1 MIHSLDSTHH
11 LMMDAFH
18 THTWTHIRGP
28 ICQKSFSGQVI
39 SFMNK
44 HKLSCVEIHAVT
56 LKICARQSQKLV
68 HDHLPVPPAHY
79 ALHSHLPHVSNLP
92 SSSSRVRQAERNIR
106 MKPAPSAAAFSSEGL
121 GVSLWEL
128 WLWDILERTP
138 EERLSGC
145 TLYRSCECGL

>member
-1 MIHSLDSTHH
+1 MIHSQDSTHH
-11 LMMDAFH
+11 LMTRF
-18 THTWTHIRGP
+18 THTRTHIRGP

-56 LKICARQSQKLV
+56 LKIYARQSQKLV

-106 MKPAPSAAAFSSEGL
+106 MKPAPSTAAAFSSEGL
-121 GVSLWEL
+121 GVSLWGVVAL
-128 WLWDILERTP
+128 GYSRADTRGASVWMHTVPKL
-138 EERLSGC
+138 
-145 TLYRSCECGL
+145 